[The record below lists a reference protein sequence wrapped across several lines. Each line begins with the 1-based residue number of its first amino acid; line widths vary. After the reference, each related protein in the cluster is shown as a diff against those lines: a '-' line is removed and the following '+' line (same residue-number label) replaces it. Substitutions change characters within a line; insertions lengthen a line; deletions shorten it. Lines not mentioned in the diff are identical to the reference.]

1 LWPTAASVEGLGCAS
16 MHSGCQDS
24 ESESDGSE
32 SAGVKARLEP
42 EMFKLFGAQEST
54 WHSSPASA
62 LYCQCHSVLC
72 CAIASA
78 TVCCA
83 VPLVLQVKCCAC
95 DVGMAVVSDPE
106 AARNATEAPSLL
118 CALCDGMLDGDVEF
132 NTLASILAS
141 CPTTL
146 CVLPSTM

>member
-1 LWPTAASVEGLGCAS
+1 MRC
-16 MHSGCQDS
+16 
-24 ESESDGSE
+24 
-32 SAGVKARLEP
+32 
-42 EMFKLFGAQEST
+42 
-54 WHSSPASA
+54 
-62 LYCQCHSVLC
+62 
-72 CAIASA
+72 IATGSA
-78 TVCCA
+78 TVCYA

-146 CVLPSTM
+146 CVLPRTSRALLCFQVAFIALACPSETHTLASYSCSRSVHSALPQATTTGGFSPLA